1 MFKIMAQS
9 ELNSVVTHIMQVSPT
24 MKIVRVKPDSW
35 SLPDFTAG
43 QFISL
48 GLPASAP
55 RTPDSDVEEKI
66 YKEGKIIRRMYSI
79 ASSSVL
85 TEFVEFYITIVRSG
99 ALTPRIFNL
108 KVGDRIEM
116 GKKTSGMFTL
126 KEVPSNNN
134 IILVATGT
142 GVAPYIS
149 MLRSN
154 ALQKTGGQVA
164 VIHGAANSWDLGYSS
179 ELTLIESMS
188 DRFKYIPTILMP
200 EKEPAGWYGETK
212 LVEDIWQSNIWADVW
227 RFRPTTQNTHV
238 FLCGNPGMTEA
249 MLNLL
254 NKEGFSEHSR
264 KSPGNVHIESW

>member
-1 MFKIMAQS
+1 MATR
-9 ELNSVVTHIMQVSPT
+9 ELNSVVTQIMQVSPT
-24 MKIVRVKPDSW
+24 MKIIRVKPDSW
-35 SLPDFTAG
+35 DLPNFTAG

-48 GLPASAP
+48 GLPASAE
-55 RTPDSDVEEKI
+55 RILDSEPEQKE

-85 TEFVEFYITIVRSG
+85 TEFVEFYITIVKSG

-108 KVGDRIEM
+108 QVGDRIEM

-126 KEVPSNNN
+126 EEVPKNNN
-134 IILVATGT
+134 IILIATGT

-154 ALQKTGGQVA
+154 ALQKSSEKLA

-188 DRFKYIPTILMP
+188 EKFTYIPTILMP
-200 EKEPAGWYGETK
+200 EKEPVGWNGETR
-212 LVEDIWQSNIWADVW
+212 LVEDIWKDGTIE
-227 RFRPTTQNTHV
+227 RLCGFRPGPDNTHI

-249 MLNLL
+249 MMAILS
-254 NKEGFSEHSR
+254 KEGFEEHAR
-264 KSPGNVHIESW
+264 KKAGQIHIESW

>member
-1 MFKIMAQS
+1 MADKK
-9 ELNSVVTHIMQVSPT
+9 LNSVVTNIMQVSPI
-24 MKIVRVKPDSW
+24 MRIIRVKPDSW
-35 SLPDFTAG
+35 ELPQFIAG

-48 GLPASAP
+48 GLLASFP
-55 RTPDSDVEEKI
+55 KVEGSPPDDKE

-85 TEFVEFYITIVRSG
+85 KEYIEFYITLVHSG

-108 KVGDRIEM
+108 KVGDRIEL

-126 KEVPSNNN
+126 DEVPEDHN
-134 IILVATGT
+134 IVLVATGT

-154 ALQKTGGQVA
+154 ALQVSKGKLA

-188 DRFKYIPTILMP
+188 DRFTYIPTILLP
-200 EKEPAGWYGETK
+200 EKEPAGWHGDIRK
-212 LVEDIWQSNIWADVW
+212 VEEIWKDDVLEKKW
-227 RFRPTTQNTHV
+227 GYRPKPKDTHV
-238 FLCGNPGMTEA
+238 FLCGNPLMTSA
-249 MLNLL
+249 MLEILST
-254 NKEGFSEHSR
+254 EGFKEHSR
-264 KSPGNVHIESW
+264 KEPGQIHIESW

>member
-1 MFKIMAQS
+1 
-9 ELNSVVTHIMQVSPT
+9 
-24 MKIVRVKPDSW
+24 
-35 SLPDFTAG
+35 
-43 QFISL
+43 
-48 GLPASAP
+48 
-55 RTPDSDVEEKI
+55 
-66 YKEGKIIRRMYSI
+66 MYSI

-108 KVGDRIEM
+108 QVGDRIEM

-126 KEVPSNNN
+126 DEVPDGNN

-154 ALQKTGGQVA
+154 ALQKSSEKLT

-179 ELTLIESMS
+179 ELSLIESMS
-188 DRFKYIPTILMP
+188 HKFKYIPTILMP
-200 EKEPAGWYGETK
+200 EKEPVGWNGETR
-212 LVEDIWQSNIWADVW
+212 LVEEIWADGTIEKIW
-227 RFRPTTQNTHV
+227 GYKPAPENTHI

-249 MLNLL
+249 MVEILG
-254 NKEGFSEHSR
+254 KEGFVEHAR
-264 KSPGNVHIESW
+264 KTPGQIHIESW

>member
-1 MFKIMAQS
+1 MADR
-9 ELNSVVTHIMQVSPT
+9 ELNSVITHIMQVSPT

-35 SLPDFTAG
+35 DLPNFVAG

-48 GLPASAP
+48 GLPESAS
-55 RTPDSDVEEKI
+55 RIPDAEPEEKQ

-108 KVGDRIEM
+108 QVGDRIEM

-126 KEVPSNNN
+126 DEVPEGNN

-154 ALQKTGGQVA
+154 ALQKDNVNLA

-188 DRFKYIPTILMP
+188 SKFKYIPTILIP
-200 EKEPAGWYGETK
+200 EKEPAGWHGDTR
-212 LVEDIWQSNIWADVW
+212 LVEEIWKDGTLEKIWG
-227 RFRPTTQNTHV
+227 FKPTPENTHI

-249 MLNLL
+249 MVEIL
-254 NKEGFSEHSR
+254 NKEGFVEHAR
-264 KSPGNVHIESW
+264 KSSGQIHIESW

>member
-1 MFKIMAQS
+1 MTAR

-24 MKIVRVKPDSW
+24 MKIVRVKPDNW
-35 SLPDFTAG
+35 ELPEFTAG

-55 RTPDSDVEEKI
+55 RIPDADPEEKQ

-85 TEFVEFYITIVRSG
+85 KEFVEFYITIVRSG

-108 KVGDRIEM
+108 QVGDRVEL

-126 KEVPSNNN
+126 DEVPDGYN
-134 IILVATGT
+134 IVLVATGT

-154 ALQKTGGQVA
+154 ALQKGGEKLA

-188 DRFKYIPTILMP
+188 PKFKYIPTILMP
-200 EKEPAGWYGETK
+200 EKEPAGWHGDTR
-212 LVEDIWQSNIWADVW
+212 LVEEIWRGSTLEEAWG
-227 RFRPTTQNTHV
+227 FKPTPKNTHV
-238 FLCGNPGMTEA
+238 FLCGNPGMTTA
-249 MLNLL
+249 MVDLL
-254 NKEGFSEHSR
+254 NKEGFMEHAR
-264 KSPGNVHIESW
+264 KTPGQVHIESW